1 MAASYCTYGHNKAA
15 MPFSEIDLAIVD
27 FSTKLNFMII
37 YNTQILQRAQL
48 FIICSQLDKVN
59 MNEV

>member
-15 MPFSEIDLAIVD
+15 MPFSEIDLAIGD

-37 YNTQILQRAQL
+37 SIHRFYRGLNFL
-48 FIICSQLDKVN
+48 
-59 MNEV
+59 